1 MERTE
6 MKTEMKTGIK
16 TEIIHGNP
24 WNKKIMESAII

>member
-1 MERTE
+1 MER
-6 MKTEMKTGIK
+6 TEMKTGIK